1 MRSRLARYLL
11 TLILPSGLLM
21 LLFLSS
27 LYHEEQALLRQHLE
41 AAEEIR
47 LIAGARSL
55 TGDVALIASDVRL
68 MASLPSLVALL
79 EADGPPEIVA
89 FTADL
94 VALSASRRVYDQLRW
109 IDEHGRERVRV
120 DFIDG
125 RSFVVPE
132 AQLQIKS
139 QRYYFAAT
147 MQLAPGEIFI
157 SPLDLNVEQDRVET
171 PPKPTIRLAIPVR
184 DGAGRPRGIVIANYF
199 VSRLL
204 DKFSEVT
211 EARET
216 SARINLLNRDG
227 YWLKAPEAVDDW
239 GFMYG
244 RKEHFGTR
252 FPGPWKRMSGTER
265 GQFADAD
272 GLWSFTTVRP
282 MVAGMAYATGAP
294 QLASGA
300 VPQLRGDDYIWKVVS
315 HIPAETLRQGQY
327 RKLLGWSLITAL
339 FMGVLLFGTF
349 VLARAQRRRD
359 VMAESLRA
367 LNRRLEEKVRQRTEE
382 LQKQAIRDPLTGLF
396 NRRYLDETLP
406 REIHRALREE
416 EGLAVV
422 MIISIISRPSTTS
435 GDMRP
440 AIWSCSVSPRRCST
454 GCGPRTSPAVTAA
467 RRFWSSC
474 QAPMPRR
481 RSHEFRQFP
490 RRCATWM
497 PAPRVATCRQ
507 LLSRPA
513 WRRFRST
520 ATTPK
525 CCCALRIA
533 RSTWPRKR
541 AATGWWSPVCQA
553 LRHKLAGRATSA
565 RRRRRRG

>member
-171 PPKPTIRLAIPVR
+171 PPKPTIRLAMPVR
-184 DGAGRPRGIVIANYF
+184 DGAGRPRGIVIANDF

-282 MVAGMAYATGAP
+282 LVAGMAYATGAP

-422 MIISIISRPSTTS
+422 MIDLDHFKAFNDEWGHEAGDLVLLGVAEALLDGLRASDIACRYGGEEILVVMPGADAEEAVARISAISAQVRNMDASAKGRNLP
-435 GDMRP
+435 P
-440 AIWSCSVSPRRCST
+440 VSFSA
-454 GCGPRTSPAVTAA
+454 G
-467 RRFWSSC
+467 
-474 QAPMPRR
+474 
-481 RSHEFRQFP
+481 
-490 RRCATWM
+490 
-497 PAPRVATCRQ
+497 VATVPEHGNNAEM
-507 LLSRPA
+507 LL
-513 WRRFRST
+513 
-520 ATTPK
+520 
-525 CCCALRIA
+525 
-533 RSTWPRKR
+533 R
-541 AATGWWSPVCQA
+541 AADRALYMAKETGRNRVVVARVP
-553 LRHKLAGRATSA
+553 GATA
-565 RRRRRRG
+565 

>member
-171 PPKPTIRLAIPVR
+171 PPKPTIRLAMPVR

-282 MVAGMAYATGAP
+282 LVAGMAYATGAP

-422 MIISIISRPSTTS
+422 MIDLDHFKAFNDEWGHEAGDLVLLGVAEALLDGLRASDIACRYGGEEILVVMPGADAEEAVARISAISAQVRNMDASAKGRNLP
-435 GDMRP
+435 P
-440 AIWSCSVSPRRCST
+440 
-454 GCGPRTSPAVTAA
+454 VTFSAG
-467 RRFWSSC
+467 
-474 QAPMPRR
+474 
-481 RSHEFRQFP
+481 
-490 RRCATWM
+490 
-497 PAPRVATCRQ
+497 VATVPEHGNNAEM
-507 LLSRPA
+507 LL
-513 WRRFRST
+513 
-520 ATTPK
+520 
-525 CCCALRIA
+525 
-533 RSTWPRKR
+533 R
-541 AATGWWSPVCQA
+541 AADRALYMAKETGRNRVVVARVP
-553 LRHKLAGRATSA
+553 GATA
-565 RRRRRRG
+565 